1 MVSQDRHEI
10 YIIVAEYGTGYE
22 QHIRPSSIILRGS
35 TGFQQNTVQPGSSTT
50 RSYTQT
56 DSISAGTDSNTNRRD
71 PRLLAGSPSYVGRV
85 ERKSIG
91 VAAGPT
97 SRQSQPTQAAPG
109 KTEPQELEHTWAPD
123 ADDFL
128 IMHEFGPFLTTD
140 PGHMEVFIKRLIAFM
155 LELRGPQARFV
166 PRRPGPHFLLQR
178 DQAGLPTPNQS
189 SSNPKPTLKKSRSWS
204 GMTEHEKLSANRR
217 YQS

>member
-35 TGFQQNTVQPGSSTT
+35 TGFQQKTGQAGSFTT
-50 RSYTQT
+50 GTYTKA
-56 DSISAGTDSNTNRRD
+56 DSLSAGADSKASQRD

-85 ERKSIG
+85 EKKMIG
-91 VAAGPT
+91 VASGPK
-97 SRQSQPTQAAPG
+97 SHRSQPTQVAPEM
-109 KTEPQELEHTWAPD
+109 TEPAEIEQKWTPD
-123 ADDFL
+123 AGDFL
-128 IMHEFGPFLTTD
+128 IMHEFGPFLTTE

-166 PRRPGPHFLLQR
+166 PRRPGPHFLRQR
-178 DQAGLPTPNQS
+178 DQAGLSTPNQS
-189 SSNPKPTLKKSRSWS
+189 SIHPQRTLKKSRSWS
-204 GMTEHEKLSANRR
+204 GMTEHQKLSANR
-217 YQS
+217 